1 VVEEISQISCYLWND
16 IAKAAM
22 MGLQII
28 LLGDFA
34 QLDPILDTFCGACVP
49 DGALQRSGLLH
60 ELSGGVRL
68 TLRTN
73 HRSDPEL
80 FGFYTSLGAGSDTPR
95 DLQEALG
102 DARAKFPVKKS
113 TVDVSLVIS
122 HNMRMTINRQQNLAM
137 KPASAILIKAKRGKH
152 NENSAQNMW
161 IYEGQQLI
169 GAGGRIRKGVFVTI
183 MFIDETDSTITLDNG
198 ISLSCEHCSCFLRLS
213 HSITYAACQGL
224 TLYGRVRLC
233 ETSHPAFS
241 LKHLYVGS
249 SRCTGAALLEVE

>member
-1 VVEEISQISCYLWND
+1 
-16 IAKAAM
+16 
-22 MGLQII
+22 
-28 LLGDFA
+28 
-34 QLDPILDTFCGACVP
+34 
-49 DGALQRSGLLH
+49 
-60 ELSGGVRL
+60 
-68 TLRTN
+68 
-73 HRSDPEL
+73 
-80 FGFYTSLGAGSDTPR
+80 
-95 DLQEALG
+95 
-102 DARAKFPVKKS
+102 
-113 TVDVSLVIS
+113 
-122 HNMRMTINRQQNLAM
+122 MRMTINRQQNLAM

-169 GAGGRIRKGVFVTI
+169 GAGGRVRKGVFVTI

-198 ISLSCEHCSCFLRLS
+198 VTLSYEQCSCLRLS

-249 SRCTGAALLEVE
+249 SRCTGAALLEVC